1 MVGQAPERTGGSA
14 MHYSQGS
21 TSERCKKDDSSC
33 EDELRQELRDLRAAV
48 LVQSHGIN
56 RLAMLVNQLAMA
68 AATDAESPYDRAK
81 RRDIADR
88 ALVLGEFYAP
98 PGLEE
103 APQ

>member
-1 MVGQAPERTGGSA
+1 
-14 MHYSQGS
+14 
-21 TSERCKKDDSSC
+21 
-33 EDELRQELRDLRAAV
+33 
-48 LVQSHGIN
+48 
-56 RLAMLVNQLAMA
+56 MLVNQLAMA

-103 APQ
+103 TPQ